1 MNEIKKTVPISPFIS
16 RISIANKGGFVTNPD
31 TNEKYFVGQ
40 VFLKGALDGDTV
52 KVRIDETKQPQITA
66 KIESVLSR
74 DKSVFIA
81 KVFAKK
87 SQLGALL
94 YPFQAKPI
102 TIKENAVRA
111 SIGDIV
117 KIKIVNWRENHKTAY
132 AKVVS
137 IVSTKNDANSDFLF
151 ISGRYELD
159 KLPQIEI
166 NDDEHAK
173 YKSIFNE
180 NSKNRVDLTGI
191 PTITIDPDN
200 ARDFDDALSIV
211 EKKYGYDLY
220 IHIAD
225 VSTYVKEGDPI
236 DICAKERA
244 NSYYFPEKVFHMLP
258 EILSTDLCSLVPN
271 KDRLALTLK
280 VEIDANCSIVNYAF
294 FESIINSDKR
304 FTYTEVSSILK
315 KLNSNSFEDSLN
327 MLNELTSALK
337 IKRLND
343 GLSFAHHEVIFTKD
357 RKNNYNPLT
366 IKKDEDSHKIVEE
379 CMLLANK
386 IAAKEIVDLNKDS
399 NRSGLFR
406 NHDIPDQKNED
417 YIKDIIAKFSRAKPD
432 TRRLTT
438 KSINEFLNYY
448 HGTDLYNIISMLFI
462 RKMQKAFYSTSSIGH
477 YGLGF
482 DEYTHFTSPIRRY
495 SDLIVHRIIKKRFRN
510 FNTLS
515 DSIIF
520 CNSGELKA
528 KQASRDYTK
537 IKSLRWLKKQENKIL
552 HGIIINIKPSLIT
565 LCEISTETTG
575 YIETRTL
582 PRDRYNLSS
591 NRLTLLGKFS
601 NNRFEVGK
609 KIDIK
614 IDQIDLLNQHVTFT
628 LQ

>member
-1 MNEIKKTVPISPFIS
+1 MRSKKTVPISPFIS
-16 RISIANKGGFVTNPD
+16 RISIANKGGFVTNPA

-166 NDDEHAK
+166 NDDGYAK

>member
-1 MNEIKKTVPISPFIS
+1 MRSKKTVPISPFIS

-74 DKSVFIA
+74 DKCVFIA

-166 NDDEHAK
+166 NDDEYAK

-200 ARDFDDALSIV
+200 ARDFDDALSII

-258 EILSTDLCSLVPN
+258 EILSTELCSLVPN

-304 FTYTEVSSILK
+304 FTYAEVSSILK

>member
-1 MNEIKKTVPISPFIS
+1 MRSKKTVPISPFIS

-52 KVRIDETKQPQITA
+52 KVRIDETKQAQITA

-74 DKSVFIA
+74 DKCVFIA

-166 NDDEHAK
+166 NDDGYAK

-552 HGIIINIKPSLIT
+552 HGIITNIKPSQIT

-601 NNRFEVGK
+601 NKRFEVGK

>member
-1 MNEIKKTVPISPFIS
+1 MRSKKTVPISPFIS

-74 DKSVFIA
+74 DKCVFIA

-117 KIKIVNWRENHKTAY
+117 KIKIVNWRENHEKAY

-166 NDDEHAK
+166 NDDEYAK

>member
-1 MNEIKKTVPISPFIS
+1 MRSKKTVPISPFIS

-74 DKSVFIA
+74 DKCVFIA

-137 IVSTKNDANSDFLF
+137 IVSTKNDADSDFLF

-166 NDDEHAK
+166 NDDEYAK

>member
-1 MNEIKKTVPISPFIS
+1 MPISPFIS

-74 DKSVFIA
+74 DKCVFIA

-166 NDDEHAK
+166 NDDGYAK

>member
-166 NDDEHAK
+166 NDDGYAK

>member
-1 MNEIKKTVPISPFIS
+1 MRSKKTVPISPFIS

-74 DKSVFIA
+74 DKCVFIA

-166 NDDEHAK
+166 NDDGYAK

-477 YGLGF
+477 FGLGF

>member
-1 MNEIKKTVPISPFIS
+1 MRSKRTVLPSPFIS
-16 RISIANKGGFVTNPD
+16 RISIANKGGFVINSD

-52 KVRIDETKQPQITA
+52 RVRIDETKQAQITA
-66 KIESVLSR
+66 KIESILSR
-74 DKSVFIA
+74 NKSVFTA

-87 SQLGALL
+87 SQLAALL

-132 AKVVS
+132 AKVIS
-137 IVSTKNDANSDFLF
+137 IVSNKNDANSDFLF
-151 ISGRYELD
+151 IAGRYELD
-159 KLPQIEI
+159 KLPKIEI
-166 NDDEHAK
+166 NDDECAK
-173 YKSIFNE
+173 YKSILDE
-180 NSKNRVDLTGI
+180 NSKNRVDLTDI

-211 EKKYGYDLY
+211 KKKYGYDLY

-225 VSTYVKEGDPI
+225 VSTYVKEGEPV

-258 EILSTDLCSLVPN
+258 EVLSTDLCSLVPN

-280 VEIDANCSIVNYAF
+280 VEIDANYSIINYAF

-315 KLNSNSFEDSLN
+315 KLNSSSFTDSLDL
-327 MLNELTSALK
+327 LNELTSAFK
-337 IKRLND
+337 SRRLNN